1 MGFEPSFDKLA
12 AVAVQVGVNLQPGQ
26 ALIIQ
31 APLVAQNL
39 VAAIAACAYQAGA
52 SLVLPFYTDEKLARM
67 RIDLTQGAAL
77 DAAPGW
83 LYEGMARAITE
94 GAAVLSVVGINPMLM
109 AGADPA
115 SLARTQRAQGVAMRT
130 YRDGITRFATN
141 WSAVGYAAPAW
152 AQAIFPDDPIDEA
165 VQKLWHAILAV
176 SRADQPDPAASWRA
190 HTDRLAAR
198 CARLNGKR
206 YDALHFRGPGTD
218 LRVGLIEGHLWAG
231 GTSTTQSGI
240 ICAPNIPTEEV
251 FTMPH
256 RDRVEGVVKATKPLV
271 HGGSLIENIEV
282 RFTEGR
288 ITQASATR
296 GEAVLQSLIATDE
309 GAARLGEVAL
319 VPDDSPVAQ
328 SGIIF
333 RNTLFDE
340 NAASHIAL
348 GQAYAINRTGG
359 ADPAAGANTS
369 LIHVDWMI
377 GSALIDV
384 DGITATGTTE
394 PLMRAGAFIGED

>member
-1 MGFEPSFDKLA
+1 MRIEPSFDKLA

-31 APLVAQNL
+31 APIVAQNL
-39 VAAIAACAYQAGA
+39 VAAIASCAYQAGA

-67 RIDLTQGAAL
+67 RIDLTQGDAL

-141 WSAVGYAAPAW
+141 WSAVGYASPAW
-152 AQAIFPDDPIDEA
+152 AQAIFPDDPIEAA

-190 HTDRLAAR
+190 HADRLGAR
-198 CARLNGKR
+198 CDRLNGKR

-288 ITQASATR
+288 ITHASATR
-296 GEAVLQSLIATDE
+296 GEVVLQSLIATDE